1 MTCICEY
8 ISYCNST
15 KETLKLRDQK
25 QIDHQELCRYREN
38 IENERSKTLSTGKGS
53 GISGFFQDTINDFK
67 GIDPER
73 TRKQR
78 LEKLEEKIKHVLNP
92 K

>member
-1 MTCICEY
+1 ME
-8 ISYCNST
+8 
-15 KETLKLRDQK
+15 
-25 QIDHQELCRYREN
+25 
-38 IENERSKTLSTGKGS
+38 IERTKTLSTGKGS

-78 LEKLEEKIKHVLNP
+78 LEKLEDKIKRVIDSQ
-92 K
+92 